1 MWVVIQSKYLVL
13 SVEEFKV
20 KWKDGIRIIFPPRC
34 RLLSRYDK
42 ILPRPRPRAS
52 PPCLQAPPP
61 VVSSDAHIGGA
72 KLYESKQEMKPAHK
86 AVVTPRTTQGMES
99 IRLTIKPPILQT
111 QTLQTPI

>member
-1 MWVVIQSKYLVL
+1 MVL
-13 SVEEFKV
+13 ESFFFHDADFSLDMTRSSPGPVPV
-20 KWKDGIRIIFPPRC
+20 
-34 RLLSRYDK
+34 
-42 ILPRPRPRAS
+42 

-99 IRLTIKPPILQT
+99 IRLTIKTANHTDITPPNRNT
-111 QTLQTPI
+111 V